1 MEDKARLL
9 KNINRV
15 ATVVRLHGEE
25 SARGQIR
32 SNYSYYYI
40 RIIVLLYLE

>member
-9 KNINRV
+9 KNINSV

-25 SARGQIR
+25 SVRGQI
-32 SNYSYYYI
+32 SPMNGK
-40 RIIVLLYLE
+40 VG

>member
-9 KNINRV
+9 KNINRL

-25 SARGQIR
+25 WARWQI
-32 SNYSYYYI
+32 SSFPMNG
-40 RIIVLLYLE
+40 